1 MEICGAVYAT
11 LVLVIFNFFFFK
23 AGYANRS
30 TDTDVDKREKLF
42 NLLSM
47 ILPVITVPTVAYFT
61 CNYGYTN
68 AAYVLALVVYIG
80 TLGGLELIRERV

>member
-11 LVLVIFNFFFFK
+11 IVVVIFNFMVFYQSYK
-23 AGYANRS
+23 GRVDDN
-30 TDTDVDKREKLF
+30 DVDKREKLF